1 MNPLLDRRQL
11 LSGSLG
17 ALAAAAM
24 SQPSRGAEP
33 EPVPQVA
40 VIVEAQPRKFELGT
54 VTYNFLKD
62 ASLEEAIAACEK
74 ANFKC
79 LELRSTH
86 KHGVEPALTKEQRQA
101 VRERFARTPVKL
113 FGLGSACEF
122 HSEKADVVKKNIED
136 AKAFI
141 ELAAAVGA
149 AGVKVRPNGLPK
161 GVAVEDTLKQIGLA
175 CQELGKFAEQHNKVE
190 IWIEVHG
197 PGTSDPSAVRKIID
211 HAAHPLVG
219 VTWNSNPTDLKN
231 GSIAEGFALLKNHIR
246 CVHIHDFYDPY
257 PYRELF
263 ALLRGIGYDRYVE
276 AESPE
281 TKDPLRVM
289 KYYRAMFEM
298 LA

>member
-1 MNPLLDRRQL
+1 MNPTLDRRQI
-11 LSGSLG
+11 LSGSLAAIAG
-17 ALAAAAM
+17 AALAR
-24 SQPSRGAEP
+24 SSRNAKA

-40 VIVEAQPRKFELGT
+40 VVVEAQPRKFEVGT

-62 ASLEEAIAACEK
+62 ASLEEAIVTCEK

-86 KHGVEPALTKEQRQA
+86 KHGVEPAMTKDERKA
-101 VRERFARTPVKL
+101 VRQRFTKTPVKL

-122 HSEKADVVKKNIED
+122 HSEKADVVKKNIEE
-136 AKAFI
+136 AKAFVA
-141 ELAAAVGA
+141 LAADVGA
-149 AGVKVRPNGLPK
+149 TGVKVRPNALPK

-175 CQELGKFAEQHNKVE
+175 AQEVARFAEQHKIE
-190 IWIEVHG
+190 IWFEVHG
-197 PGTSDPSAVRKIID
+197 PGTSDPAAVKKIID

-263 ALLRGIGYDRYVE
+263 ALLRSIGYDRFVE

-298 LA
+298 LG

>member
-1 MNPLLDRRQL
+1 MNDTLNRRQL
-11 LSGSLG
+11 LSGSL
-17 ALAAAAM
+17 AAAAGAALTT
-24 SQPSRGAEP
+24 SAAKVAAAEP
-33 EPVPQVA
+33 VAQVA
-40 VIVEAQPRKFELGT
+40 VVVETQPRKFEVGT

-62 ASLEEAIAACEK
+62 ATLEEAITTCER

-86 KHGVEPALTKEQRQA
+86 KHGVEPAMTKEERKA
-101 VRERFARTPVKL
+101 VRERFTKTPVKL

-122 HSEKADVVKKNIED
+122 HAEKPDVVKKNIEE
-136 AKAFI
+136 AKAFVA
-141 ELAAAVGA
+141 LAADVGA
-149 AGVKVRPNGLPK
+149 VGVKVRPNALPK
-161 GVAVEDTLKQIGLA
+161 SVAVEDTLKQIGHA
-175 CQELGKFAEQHNKVE
+175 AQEVAKFAEQHKVE
-190 IWIEVHG
+190 IWFEVHG
-197 PGTSDPSAVRKIID
+197 PGTSDPAAVKKIID

-263 ALLRGIGYDRYVE
+263 ALLRGIGYDRFVE